1 MTRFISYSFMAFS
14 LFILSACGTWLDQRQ
29 PKVDVQMRE
38 DSGNLVTPMPPA
50 LKSDT
55 DGYAP
60 YEVGASGSVNVM
72 DITTPNMTSAIP
84 HPATQFGYS
93 GGGIQAAD
101 PSVTIFPLDGD
112 VAPLAQSYT
121 SQGAIMNYDTGGYV
135 SPQYGSSEGQIFFK
149 HGSSRLGSG
158 DLNKLS
164 NVAEQAKFAPVNRI
178 TVEGYAS
185 RPTQAGS
192 QTVEGH
198 ILNLKESM
206 NRSFAVSKN
215 LMQRGVPAEKVKTVS
230 WGSVKAT
237 GDNNYD
243 RRVDVVMG
251 ER

>member
-1 MTRFISYSFMAFS
+1 MTRFISYSFVTVC
-14 LFILSACGTWLDQRQ
+14 LFLLSACGTWLDQRQ
-29 PKVDVQMRE
+29 PEVNVQMR
-38 DSGNLVTPMPPA
+38 DDYGQVMTPMTPA
-50 LKSDT
+50 LKSDA
-55 DGYAP
+55 DGY
-60 YEVGASGSVNVM
+60 GSVSVM
-72 DITTPNMTSAIP
+72 DMNGAGITHTMPRPVTS
-84 HPATQFGYS
+84 FGNS
-93 GGGIQAAD
+93 NGGIQAAD

-112 VAPLAQSYT
+112 AAPLAQSY
-121 SQGAIMNYDTGGYV
+121 SMDNIGNGMNDYNMGGYV
-135 SPQYGSSEGQIFFK
+135 PNNYGLSYGSSENQIMFK

-158 DLNKLS
+158 DMRKLTDLS
-164 NVAEQAKFAPVNRI
+164 QRAKFAPVNHI

-206 NRSFAVSKN
+206 NRSFAVSKT
-215 LMQRGVPAEKVKTVS
+215 LMQKGVPAEKVKTVS
-230 WGSVKAT
+230 WGSAKAT